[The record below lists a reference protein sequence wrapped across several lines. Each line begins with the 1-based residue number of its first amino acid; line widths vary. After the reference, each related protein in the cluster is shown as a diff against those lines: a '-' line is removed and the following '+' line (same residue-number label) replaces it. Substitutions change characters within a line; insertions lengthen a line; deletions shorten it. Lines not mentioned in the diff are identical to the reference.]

1 MFEEILKV
9 IQTHADSLNEQTW
22 NIAQQAIQYATTP
35 RNCGTFFSTLENLVN
50 ELLIHRPTYANAIIQ
65 ILITKFVRPSPAQG
79 TTVDED
85 PGPSIAELKCF
96 DISVKLVSRI
106 VETIGVKR

>member
-79 TTVDED
+79 TTVGED